1 MKHIITGSLLLLSSG
16 LYAASISGVEHGSAA
31 GGYQLVFKNAGVKP
45 AAFNTDSSIV
55 LDFPNTTSSM
65 KSRGVDVASNG
76 IYNVD
81 VIPGQGRTRAVINL
95 SSPMNYNVS
104 LQGQDVIVSVT
115 PGAKGAM
122 KAPVGKA
129 AAPAAGF
136 RGAVN
141 PQMVNVG
148 KGTATIGKGVNT
160 VGALSPEFKR
170 TSNGRAAFTFNLP
183 SPDTV
188 VNIRKDGNKVVA
200 DVRGITIA
208 NSEQKRLDVTDYNTP
223 VSYAE
228 IKKGNGGATVSLNM
242 AGNPF
247 EFVSYQSG
255 NTYSIEIMKP
265 AQSAQDRK
273 VQEML
278 GFGSGKHYKGE
289 PLSLNFQD
297 IEVRAVLQIIAEFT
311 RNNIVVSDGVTGN
324 ITLRLDNVP
333 WDQALDIIMKTK
345 GLDKRQSGDVIY
357 VATLEELRTSELTIL
372 RTLEEKKQLT
382 PTRIDRIQVQFA
394 RATDLKKLIDEA
406 KNNVRS
412 TTANGLST
420 NVDSILS
427 EKGSVSVDERTN
439 TLIVNDIPEKIQAV
453 RDLVAELDKPVKQV
467 LIDSRIVLTEDNYA
481 RDLGSRF
488 GVSFINRSSSKLV
501 TGSGNS
507 VASSVLAQSVV
518 NGERPLTVP
527 DLTNRLGVNMPVIG
541 GTSGNPAS
549 YGLSILSGDFLVD
562 LELSAL
568 QTEGRVEIV
577 SSPRVVTQD
586 GAPAEIWSGVEVPI
600 VTRNENSTNGT
611 SSSSSTTLETVT
623 AALRLSVTPRI
634 APNNMVDM
642 ELNINNDELG
652 NNVSVAGQTSFTK
665 NTSGVKTNVLVDNGE
680 TIVLGG
686 VYKQRQTAKT
696 EKVPLL
702 GDIPVIGNA
711 FKKNTRAFEKNE
723 MLIFV
728 TPRIVD
734 KQLVDNDKFSS
745 LRDR

>member
-1 MKHIITGSLLLLSSG
+1 
-16 LYAASISGVEHGSAA
+16 
-31 GGYQLVFKNAGVKP
+31 
-45 AAFNTDSSIV
+45 
-55 LDFPNTTSSM
+55 M

-255 NTYSIEIMKP
+255 NTYTIEIMKP

-412 TTANGLST
+412 TTANGLSN

-481 RDLGSRF
+481 RDLGARF
-488 GVSFINRSSSKLV
+488 GVSFINRTSDKLI
-501 TGSGNS
+501 TGSGTSN
-507 VASSVLAQSVV
+507 ASTSLAVDVV
-518 NGERPLTVP
+518 NGTRPLTIP
-527 DLTNRLGVNMPVIG
+527 DLSSRLGVNMPVIG
-541 GTSGNPAS
+541 GTAGTPAN

-586 GAPAEIWSGVEVPI
+586 GAQAEIWSGTEVPI
-600 VTRNENSTNGT
+600 VTRDESTNG
-611 SSSSSTTLETVT
+611 SRSTTLETVT
-623 AALRLSVTPRI
+623 AALRLNVTPRI

-696 EKVPLL
+696 DKVPLL

-711 FKKNTRAFEKNE
+711 FKKNTREFKKNE

-734 KQLVDNDKFSS
+734 KQLVENDKFSS

>member
-170 TSNGRAAFTFNLP
+170 TSNGRAAFTFNVP
-183 SPDTV
+183 STDTV

-255 NTYSIEIMKP
+255 STYTIEIMKP

-382 PTRIDRIQVQFA
+382 PTRIDRIQIQFA

-412 TTANGLST
+412 TTANGLSN

-481 RDLGSRF
+481 RDLGARF
-488 GVSFINRSSSKLV
+488 GVSFINRTSDKLI
-501 TGSGNS
+501 TGSGTSN
-507 VASSVLAQSVV
+507 ASTSLAVDVV
-518 NGERPLTVP
+518 NGTRPLTIP
-527 DLTNRLGVNMPVIG
+527 DLSSRLGVNMPVIG
-541 GTSGNPAS
+541 GTAGTPAN

-586 GAPAEIWSGVEVPI
+586 GAQAEIWSGTEVPI
-600 VTRNENSTNGT
+600 VTRDESTNG
-611 SSSSSTTLETVT
+611 SRSTTLETVT
-623 AALRLSVTPRI
+623 AALRLNVTPRI

-696 EKVPLL
+696 DKVPLL

-711 FKKNTRAFEKNE
+711 FKKNTREFKKNE

-734 KQLVDNDKFSS
+734 KQLVENDKFSS

>member
-255 NTYSIEIMKP
+255 STYTIEIMKP

-382 PTRIDRIQVQFA
+382 PTRIDRIQIQFA

-412 TTANGLST
+412 TTANGLSN

-481 RDLGSRF
+481 RDLGARF
-488 GVSFINRSSSKLV
+488 GVSFINRTSDKLI
-501 TGSGNS
+501 TGSGTSN
-507 VASSVLAQSVV
+507 ASTSLAVDVV
-518 NGERPLTVP
+518 NGTRPLTIP
-527 DLTNRLGVNMPVIG
+527 DLSSRLGVNMPVIG
-541 GTSGNPAS
+541 GTAGTPAN

-586 GAPAEIWSGVEVPI
+586 GAQAEIWSGTEVPI
-600 VTRNENSTNGT
+600 VTRDESTNG
-611 SSSSSTTLETVT
+611 SRSTTLETVT
-623 AALRLSVTPRI
+623 AALRLNVTPRI

-696 EKVPLL
+696 DKVPLL

-711 FKKNTRAFEKNE
+711 FKKNTREFKKNE

>member
-255 NTYSIEIMKP
+255 NTYTIEIMKP

-412 TTANGLST
+412 TTANGLSN

-481 RDLGSRF
+481 RDLGARF
-488 GVSFINRSSSKLV
+488 GVSFINRTSDKLI
-501 TGSGNS
+501 TGSGTSN
-507 VASSVLAQSVV
+507 ASTSLAVDVV
-518 NGERPLTVP
+518 NGTRPLTIP
-527 DLTNRLGVNMPVIG
+527 DLSSRLGVNMPVIG
-541 GTSGNPAS
+541 GTAGTPAN

-586 GAPAEIWSGVEVPI
+586 GAQAEIWSGTEVPI
-600 VTRNENSTNGT
+600 VTRDESTN
-611 SSSSSTTLETVT
+611 SSTSTTLETVT
-623 AALRLSVTPRI
+623 AALRLNVTPRI

-696 EKVPLL
+696 DKVPLL

-711 FKKNTRAFEKNE
+711 FKKNTREFKKNE

-734 KQLVDNDKFSS
+734 KQLVENDKFSS

>member
-16 LYAASISGVEHGSAA
+16 LYAASISGVEHGSTT

-45 AAFNTDSSIV
+45 AAFNTDASIV

-95 SSPMNYNVS
+95 SSPMSYNVS
-104 LQGQDVIVSVT
+104 LQGQDVVVNVS
-115 PGAKGAM
+115 PGGKG
-122 KAPVGKA
+122 GNKA
-129 AAPAAGF
+129 APAVKTVAPAAGF
-136 RGAVN
+136 RGAIS
-141 PQMVNVG
+141 PQAVNVG
-148 KGTATIGKGVNT
+148 KGTASIGKGVNT
-160 VGALSPEFKR
+160 VGALSPEFKK

-188 VNIRKDGNKVVA
+188 VNVRKDGNKVVA

-255 NTYSIEIMKP
+255 NVYTIEIMKP
-265 AQSAQDRK
+265 AQNEQERK
-273 VQEML
+273 VQELL

-357 VATLEELRTSELTIL
+357 VATLDELRNSELSVL
-372 RTLEEKKQLT
+372 KTLKDKADLT

-394 RATDLKKLIDEA
+394 RAVDLKKLIDDA
-406 KNNVRS
+406 KNNTKGTGS
-412 TTANGLST
+412 NGVSN

-427 EKGSVSVDERTN
+427 ERGSISVDERTN

-453 RDLVAELDKPVKQV
+453 RELVAELDKPVKQV

-481 RDLGSRF
+481 RDLGARF
-488 GVSFINRSSSKLV
+488 GVSFINRTNSKLV
-501 TGSGNS
+501 TGSGS
-507 VASSVLAQSVV
+507 SAASTSLAVDVV
-518 NGERPLTVP
+518 NGTRPLTIP
-527 DLTNRLGVNMPVIG
+527 DLSNRLGVNMPVVG
-541 GTSGNPAS
+541 GTAGTPAS

-586 GAPAEIWSGVEVPI
+586 GAPAEVWSGTEVPI
-600 VTRNENSTNGT
+600 VTRDDEGKS
-611 SSSSSTTLETVT
+611 TLETVT
-623 AALRLSVTPRI
+623 AALRLNVTPRI

-686 VYKQRQTAKT
+686 VYKQRQAAKT
-696 EKVPLL
+696 DKVPLL

-711 FKKNTRAFEKNE
+711 FKKNTREFKKNE

>member
-136 RGAVN
+136 RGAVS

-160 VGALSPEFKR
+160 VGALSPEFKK
-170 TSNGRAAFTFNLP
+170 TSNGKAALTFNLP

-255 NTYSIEIMKP
+255 NVYTIEIMKP
-265 AQSAQDRK
+265 AQNEQERK
-273 VQEML
+273 VQELL

-333 WDQALDIIMKTK
+333 WDQALDIILKTK

-357 VATLEELRTSELTIL
+357 VATLDELRNSELSVL
-372 RTLEEKKQLT
+372 KTLKDKADLT

-394 RATDLKKLIDEA
+394 RATDLKKLIDDA
-406 KNNVRS
+406 KNNTKS
-412 TTANGLST
+412 SGNGGISN
-420 NVDSILS
+420 NVDSIIS
-427 EKGSVSVDERTN
+427 ERGSVSVDERTN

-453 RDLVAELDKPVKQV
+453 RELVAELDKPVKQV

-481 RDLGSRF
+481 RDLGARF
-488 GVSFINRSSSKLV
+488 GVSFINRTSDKLI
-501 TGSGNS
+501 TGSGTSN
-507 VASSVLAQSVV
+507 ASTSLAVDVV
-518 NGERPLTVP
+518 NGTRPLTIP
-527 DLTNRLGVNMPVIG
+527 DLSNRLGVNMPLVG
-541 GTSGNPAS
+541 GTSGTPAS

-586 GAPAEIWSGVEVPI
+586 GAPAEVWSGTEVPI
-600 VTRNENSTNGT
+600 VTRDDEGKS
-611 SSSSSTTLETVT
+611 TLETVT
-623 AALRLSVTPRI
+623 AALRLNVTPRI

-696 EKVPLL
+696 DKVPLL

-711 FKKNTRAFEKNE
+711 FKKNTREFKKNE

>member
-122 KAPVGKA
+122 KAPVGKT

-136 RGAVN
+136 RGAVS

-160 VGALSPEFKR
+160 VGALSPEFKK
-170 TSNGRAAFTFNLP
+170 TSNGKAALTFNLP

-255 NTYSIEIMKP
+255 NVYTIEIMKP
-265 AQSAQDRK
+265 AQNEQERK
-273 VQEML
+273 VQELL

-333 WDQALDIIMKTK
+333 WDQALDIILKTK

-357 VATLEELRTSELTIL
+357 VATLDELRNSELSVL
-372 RTLEEKKQLT
+372 KTLKDKADLT

-394 RATDLKKLIDEA
+394 RATDLKKLIDDA
-406 KNNVRS
+406 KNNTKS
-412 TTANGLST
+412 SGNGGISN
-420 NVDSILS
+420 NVDSIIS
-427 EKGSVSVDERTN
+427 ERGSVSVDERTN

-453 RDLVAELDKPVKQV
+453 RELVAELDKPVKQV

-481 RDLGSRF
+481 RDLGARF
-488 GVSFINRSSSKLV
+488 GVSFINRTSDKLI
-501 TGSGNS
+501 TGSGTSN
-507 VASSVLAQSVV
+507 ASTSLAVDVV
-518 NGERPLTVP
+518 NGTRPLTIP
-527 DLTNRLGVNMPVIG
+527 DLSNRLGVNMPLVG
-541 GTSGNPAS
+541 GTSGTPAS

-586 GAPAEIWSGVEVPI
+586 GAPAEVWSGTEVPI
-600 VTRNENSTNGT
+600 VTRDDEGKS
-611 SSSSSTTLETVT
+611 TLETVT
-623 AALRLSVTPRI
+623 AALRLNVTPRI

-686 VYKQRQTAKT
+686 VYKQRQAAKT
-696 EKVPLL
+696 DKVPLL

-711 FKKNTRAFEKNE
+711 FKKNTREFKKNE

>member
-255 NTYSIEIMKP
+255 STYTIEIMKP

-481 RDLGSRF
+481 RDLGARF
-488 GVSFINRSSSKLV
+488 GVSFINRTSDKLI
-501 TGSGNS
+501 TGSGTSN
-507 VASSVLAQSVV
+507 ASTSLAVDVV
-518 NGERPLTVP
+518 NGTRPLTIP
-527 DLTNRLGVNMPVIG
+527 DLSSRLGVNMPVIG
-541 GTSGNPAS
+541 GTAGTPAN

-586 GAPAEIWSGVEVPI
+586 GAQAEIWSGTEVPI
-600 VTRNENSTNGT
+600 VTRDESTNG
-611 SSSSSTTLETVT
+611 SRSTTLETVT
-623 AALRLSVTPRI
+623 AALRLNVTPRI

-696 EKVPLL
+696 DKVPLL

-711 FKKNTRAFEKNE
+711 FKKNTREFKKNE

-734 KQLVDNDKFSS
+734 KQLVENDKFSS

>member
-129 AAPAAGF
+129 PAPAAGF

-255 NTYSIEIMKP
+255 NTYTIEIMKP

-394 RATDLKKLIDEA
+394 RAADLKKLIDDA

-412 TTANGLST
+412 TTTNGLSN

-453 RDLVAELDKPVKQV
+453 RELVAELDKPVKQV

-481 RDLGSRF
+481 RDLGARF
-488 GVSFINRSSSKLV
+488 GVSFINRTNSKLV
-501 TGSGNS
+501 TGSGS
-507 VASSVLAQSVV
+507 SAASTSLAVDVV
-518 NGERPLTVP
+518 NGTRPLTIP
-527 DLTNRLGVNMPVIG
+527 DLSNRLGVNMPVVG
-541 GTSGNPAS
+541 GTAGTPAS

-586 GAPAEIWSGVEVPI
+586 GAPAEVWSGTEVPI
-600 VTRNENSTNGT
+600 VTRDDEGKS
-611 SSSSSTTLETVT
+611 TLETVT
-623 AALRLSVTPRI
+623 AALRLNVTPRI

-686 VYKQRQTAKT
+686 VYKQRQAAKT
-696 EKVPLL
+696 DKVPLL

-711 FKKNTRAFEKNE
+711 FKKNTREFKKNE

>member
-136 RGAVN
+136 RGAVS

-160 VGALSPEFKR
+160 VGALSPEFKK
-170 TSNGRAAFTFNLP
+170 TSNGKAALTFNLP

-255 NTYSIEIMKP
+255 NVYTIEIMKP
-265 AQSAQDRK
+265 AQNEQERK
-273 VQEML
+273 VQELL

-333 WDQALDIIMKTK
+333 WDQALDIILKTK

-357 VATLEELRTSELTIL
+357 VATLDELRNSELSVL
-372 RTLEEKKQLT
+372 KTLKDKADLT

-394 RATDLKKLIDEA
+394 RATDLKKLIDDA
-406 KNNVRS
+406 KDNTKS
-412 TTANGLST
+412 SGNGGISN
-420 NVDSILS
+420 NVDSIIS
-427 EKGSVSVDERTN
+427 ERGSVSVDERTN

-453 RDLVAELDKPVKQV
+453 RELLAELDKPVKQV

-481 RDLGSRF
+481 RDLGARF
-488 GVSFINRSSSKLV
+488 GVSFINRTSDKLI
-501 TGSGNS
+501 TGSGTSN
-507 VASSVLAQSVV
+507 ASTSLAVDVV
-518 NGERPLTVP
+518 NGTRPLTIP
-527 DLTNRLGVNMPVIG
+527 DLSNRLGVNMPLVG
-541 GTSGNPAS
+541 GTSGTPAS

-586 GAPAEIWSGVEVPI
+586 GAPAEVWSGTEVPI
-600 VTRNENSTNGT
+600 VTRDDEGKS
-611 SSSSSTTLETVT
+611 TLETVT
-623 AALRLSVTPRI
+623 AALRLNVTPRI

-686 VYKQRQTAKT
+686 VYKQRQAAKT
-696 EKVPLL
+696 DKVPLL

-711 FKKNTRAFEKNE
+711 FKKNTREFKKNE

>member
-255 NTYSIEIMKP
+255 NTYTIEIMKP

-382 PTRIDRIQVQFA
+382 PTRIDRIQIQFA

-412 TTANGLST
+412 TTANGLSN

-481 RDLGSRF
+481 RDLGARF
-488 GVSFINRSSSKLV
+488 GVSFINRTSDKLI
-501 TGSGNS
+501 TGSGTSN
-507 VASSVLAQSVV
+507 ASTSLAVDVV
-518 NGERPLTVP
+518 NGTRPLTIP
-527 DLTNRLGVNMPVIG
+527 DLSSRLGVNMPVIG
-541 GTSGNPAS
+541 GTAGTPAN

-586 GAPAEIWSGVEVPI
+586 GAQAEIWSGTEVPI
-600 VTRNENSTNGT
+600 VTRDESTNG
-611 SSSSSTTLETVT
+611 SRSTTLETVT
-623 AALRLSVTPRI
+623 AALRLNVTPRI

-696 EKVPLL
+696 DKVPLL

-711 FKKNTRAFEKNE
+711 FKKNTREFKKNE

-734 KQLVDNDKFSS
+734 KQLVENDKFSS

>member
-16 LYAASISGVEHGSAA
+16 LYAASISSVEHGSAA

-122 KAPVGKA
+122 KAPVGKT

-136 RGAVN
+136 RGAVS

-255 NTYSIEIMKP
+255 NTYTIEIMKP

-600 VTRNENSTNGT
+600 VTRNENSTTGT

-711 FKKNTRAFEKNE
+711 FKKNTRSFEKNE

>member
-255 NTYSIEIMKP
+255 NTYTIEIMKP

-412 TTANGLST
+412 TTANGLSN

-481 RDLGSRF
+481 RDLGARF
-488 GVSFINRSSSKLV
+488 GVSFINRTSDKLI
-501 TGSGNS
+501 TGSGTSN
-507 VASSVLAQSVV
+507 ASTSLAVDVV
-518 NGERPLTVP
+518 NGTRPLTIP
-527 DLTNRLGVNMPVIG
+527 DLSSRLGVNMPVIG
-541 GTSGNPAS
+541 GTAGTPAN

-586 GAPAEIWSGVEVPI
+586 GAQAEIWSGTEVPI
-600 VTRNENSTNGT
+600 VTRDESTNG
-611 SSSSSTTLETVT
+611 SRSTTLETVT
-623 AALRLSVTPRI
+623 AALRLNVTPRI

-696 EKVPLL
+696 DKVPLL

-711 FKKNTRAFEKNE
+711 FKKNTREFKKNE

-734 KQLVDNDKFSS
+734 KQLVENDKFSS

>member
-255 NTYSIEIMKP
+255 NTYTIEIMKP

-382 PTRIDRIQVQFA
+382 PTRIDRIQIQFA

-481 RDLGSRF
+481 RDLGARF
-488 GVSFINRSSSKLV
+488 GVSFINRTSDKLI
-501 TGSGNS
+501 TGSGTSN
-507 VASSVLAQSVV
+507 ASTSLAVDVV
-518 NGERPLTVP
+518 NGTRPLTIP
-527 DLTNRLGVNMPVIG
+527 DLSSRLGVNMPVIG
-541 GTSGNPAS
+541 GTAGTPAN

-586 GAPAEIWSGVEVPI
+586 GAQAEIWSGTEVPI
-600 VTRNENSTNGT
+600 VTRDESTNG
-611 SSSSSTTLETVT
+611 SGSTTLETVT
-623 AALRLSVTPRI
+623 AALRLNVTPRI

-696 EKVPLL
+696 DKVPLL

-711 FKKNTRAFEKNE
+711 FKKNTREFKKNE

-734 KQLVDNDKFSS
+734 KQLVENDKFSS

>member
-16 LYAASISGVEHGSAA
+16 LYAASISGVEHGSTA

-45 AAFNTDSSIV
+45 AAFNTDASIV

-104 LQGQDVIVSVT
+104 LQGQDVVVSVS
-115 PGAKGAM
+115 PGGKGGL
-122 KAPVGKA
+122 KAT
-129 AAPAAGF
+129 PAAKATGF
-136 RGAVN
+136 RGAVS
-141 PQMVNVG
+141 PQTVNVG
-148 KGTATIGKGVNT
+148 KGTATIGRGVNT

-188 VNIRKDGNKVVA
+188 VNVRKDGNKVVA
-200 DVRGITIA
+200 DVRGITIT

-228 IKKGNGGATVSLNM
+228 IKRGNGGATVSLNM

-255 NTYSIEIMKP
+255 NVYTIEIMKP
-265 AQSAQDRK
+265 AQNEQERK
-273 VQEML
+273 VQEL
-278 GFGSGKHYKGE
+278 SGFGSGKHYKGE

-311 RNNIVVSDGVTGN
+311 HNNIVVSDGVTGN

-357 VATLEELRTSELTIL
+357 VATLEELRNSELTVL
-372 RTLEEKKQLT
+372 KTLKDKADLT

-394 RATDLKKLIDEA
+394 RASDLKKLIDEA
-406 KNNVRS
+406 KKNSGGTGV
-412 TTANGLST
+412 NGISN

-427 EKGSVSVDERTN
+427 ERGSVSVDERTN
-439 TLIVNDIPEKIQAV
+439 TLIVNDIPIKIQAV
-453 RDLVAELDKPVKQV
+453 RELVAELDKPVKQV

-481 RDLGSRF
+481 RDLGARF
-488 GVSFINRSSSKLV
+488 GVSFINRTSDKLI
-501 TGSGNS
+501 TGSGTSN
-507 VASSVLAQSVV
+507 ASTSLAVDVV
-518 NGERPLTVP
+518 NGTRPLTIP
-527 DLTNRLGVNMPVIG
+527 DLSNRLGVNMPLVG
-541 GTSGNPAS
+541 GTSGTPAS

-586 GAPAEIWSGVEVPI
+586 GAPAEVWSGTEVPI
-600 VTRNENSTNGT
+600 VTRDDEGKS
-611 SSSSSTTLETVT
+611 TLETVT
-623 AALRLSVTPRI
+623 AALRLNVTPRI

-686 VYKQRQTAKT
+686 VYKQRQAAKT
-696 EKVPLL
+696 DKVPLL

-711 FKKNTRAFEKNE
+711 FKKNTREFKKNE

>member
-136 RGAVN
+136 RGAVS

-160 VGALSPEFKR
+160 VGALSPEFKK
-170 TSNGRAAFTFNLP
+170 TSNGKAALTFNLP

-255 NTYSIEIMKP
+255 NVYTIEIMKP
-265 AQSAQDRK
+265 AQNEQERK
-273 VQEML
+273 VQELL

-333 WDQALDIIMKTK
+333 WDQALDIILKTK

-357 VATLEELRTSELTIL
+357 VATLDELRNSELSVL
-372 RTLEEKKQLT
+372 KTLKDKADLT

-394 RATDLKKLIDEA
+394 RATDLKKLIDDA
-406 KNNVRS
+406 KNNTKS
-412 TTANGLST
+412 SGNGGISN
-420 NVDSILS
+420 NVDSIIS
-427 EKGSVSVDERTN
+427 ERGSVSVDERTN

-453 RDLVAELDKPVKQV
+453 RELVAELDKPVKQV

-481 RDLGSRF
+481 RDLGARF
-488 GVSFINRSSSKLV
+488 GVSFINRTSDKLI
-501 TGSGNS
+501 TGSGTSN
-507 VASSVLAQSVV
+507 ASTSLAVDVV
-518 NGERPLTVP
+518 NGTRPLTIP
-527 DLTNRLGVNMPVIG
+527 DLSNRLGVNMPLVG
-541 GTSGNPAS
+541 GTSGTPAS

-586 GAPAEIWSGVEVPI
+586 GAPAEVWSGTEVPI
-600 VTRNENSTNGT
+600 VTRDDEGKS
-611 SSSSSTTLETVT
+611 TLETVT
-623 AALRLSVTPRI
+623 AALRLNVTPRI

-686 VYKQRQTAKT
+686 VYKQRQAAKT
-696 EKVPLL
+696 DKVPLL

-711 FKKNTRAFEKNE
+711 FKKNTREFKKNE

-728 TPRIVD
+728 TPRMVD

>member
-136 RGAVN
+136 RGAVS

-160 VGALSPEFKR
+160 VGALSPEFKK
-170 TSNGRAAFTFNLP
+170 TSNGKAALTFNLP
-183 SPDTV
+183 APDTV

-255 NTYSIEIMKP
+255 NVYTIEIMKP
-265 AQSAQDRK
+265 AQNEQERK
-273 VQEML
+273 VQELL

-333 WDQALDIIMKTK
+333 WDQALDIILKTK

-357 VATLEELRTSELTIL
+357 VATLDELRNSELSVL
-372 RTLEEKKQLT
+372 KTLKDKADLT

-394 RATDLKKLIDEA
+394 RATDLKKLIDDA
-406 KNNVRS
+406 KNNTKS
-412 TTANGLST
+412 SGNGGISN
-420 NVDSILS
+420 NVDSIIS
-427 EKGSVSVDERTN
+427 ERGSVSVDERTN

-453 RDLVAELDKPVKQV
+453 RELVAELDKPVKQV

-481 RDLGSRF
+481 RDLGARF
-488 GVSFINRSSSKLV
+488 GVSFINRTSDKLI
-501 TGSGNS
+501 TGSGTSN
-507 VASSVLAQSVV
+507 ASTSLAVDVV
-518 NGERPLTVP
+518 NGTRPLTIP
-527 DLTNRLGVNMPVIG
+527 DLSNRLGVNMPLVG
-541 GTSGNPAS
+541 GTSGTPAS

-586 GAPAEIWSGVEVPI
+586 GAPAEVWSGTEVPI
-600 VTRNENSTNGT
+600 VTRDDEGKS
-611 SSSSSTTLETVT
+611 TLETVT
-623 AALRLSVTPRI
+623 AALRLNVTPRI

-686 VYKQRQTAKT
+686 VYKQRQAAKT
-696 EKVPLL
+696 DKVPLL

-711 FKKNTRAFEKNE
+711 FKKNTREFKKNE

>member
-136 RGAVN
+136 RGAVS

-160 VGALSPEFKR
+160 VGALSPEFKK
-170 TSNGRAAFTFNLP
+170 TSNGKAALTFNLP

-255 NTYSIEIMKP
+255 NVYTIEIMKP
-265 AQSAQDRK
+265 AQNEQERK
-273 VQEML
+273 VQELL

-333 WDQALDIIMKTK
+333 WDQALDIILKTK

-357 VATLEELRTSELTIL
+357 VATLDELRNSELSVL
-372 RTLEEKKQLT
+372 KTLKDKADLT

-394 RATDLKKLIDEA
+394 RATDLKKLIDDA
-406 KNNVRS
+406 KNNTKS
-412 TTANGLST
+412 SGNGGISN
-420 NVDSILS
+420 NVDSIIS
-427 EKGSVSVDERTN
+427 ERGSVSVDERTN

-453 RDLVAELDKPVKQV
+453 RELVAELDKPVKQV

-481 RDLGSRF
+481 RDLGARF
-488 GVSFINRSSSKLV
+488 GVSFINRTSDKLI
-501 TGSGNS
+501 TGSGTSN
-507 VASSVLAQSVV
+507 ASTSLAVDVV
-518 NGERPLTVP
+518 NGTRPLTIP
-527 DLTNRLGVNMPVIG
+527 DLSNRLGVNMPLVG
-541 GTSGNPAS
+541 GTSGTPAS

-586 GAPAEIWSGVEVPI
+586 GAPAEVWSGTEVPI
-600 VTRNENSTNGT
+600 VTRDDEGKS
-611 SSSSSTTLETVT
+611 TLETVT
-623 AALRLSVTPRI
+623 AALRLNVTPRI

-686 VYKQRQTAKT
+686 VYKQRQAAKT
-696 EKVPLL
+696 DKVPLL

-711 FKKNTRAFEKNE
+711 FKKNTREFKKNE

>member
-136 RGAVN
+136 RGAVS

-160 VGALSPEFKR
+160 VGALSPEFKK
-170 TSNGRAAFTFNLP
+170 TSNGKAALTFNLP

-255 NTYSIEIMKP
+255 NVYTIEIMKP
-265 AQSAQDRK
+265 AQNEQERK
-273 VQEML
+273 VQELL

-333 WDQALDIIMKTK
+333 WDQALDIILKTK

-357 VATLEELRTSELTIL
+357 VATLDELRNSELSVL
-372 RTLEEKKQLT
+372 KTLKDKADLT

-394 RATDLKKLIDEA
+394 RATDLKKLIDDA
-406 KNNVRS
+406 KNNTKS
-412 TTANGLST
+412 SGNGGISN
-420 NVDSILS
+420 NVDSIIS
-427 EKGSVSVDERTN
+427 ERGSVSVDERTN

-453 RDLVAELDKPVKQV
+453 RELVAELDKPVKQV

-481 RDLGSRF
+481 RDLGARF
-488 GVSFINRSSSKLV
+488 GVSFINRTSDKLI
-501 TGSGNS
+501 TGSGTSN
-507 VASSVLAQSVV
+507 ASTSLAVDVV
-518 NGERPLTVP
+518 NGTRPLTIP
-527 DLTNRLGVNMPVIG
+527 DLSNRLGVNMPLVG
-541 GTSGNPAS
+541 GTSGTPAS

-586 GAPAEIWSGVEVPI
+586 GAPAEVWSGTEVPI
-600 VTRNENSTNGT
+600 VTRDDEGKS
-611 SSSSSTTLETVT
+611 TLETVT
-623 AALRLSVTPRI
+623 AALRLNVTPRI

-680 TIVLGG
+680 TIGLGG
-686 VYKQRQTAKT
+686 VYKQRQAAKT
-696 EKVPLL
+696 DKVPLL

-711 FKKNTRAFEKNE
+711 FKKNTREFKKNE
-723 MLIFV
+723 TLIFV

>member
-136 RGAVN
+136 RGAVS

-160 VGALSPEFKR
+160 VGALSPEFKK
-170 TSNGRAAFTFNLP
+170 TSNGKAALTFNLP

-255 NTYSIEIMKP
+255 NVYTIEIMKP
-265 AQSAQDRK
+265 AQNEQERK
-273 VQEML
+273 VQELL

-333 WDQALDIIMKTK
+333 WDQALDIILKTK

-357 VATLEELRTSELTIL
+357 VATLDELRNSELSVL
-372 RTLEEKKQLT
+372 KTLKDKADLT

-394 RATDLKKLIDEA
+394 RAADLKKLIDDA
-406 KNNVRS
+406 KNNTKS
-412 TTANGLST
+412 SGNGGISN
-420 NVDSILS
+420 NVDSIIS
-427 EKGSVSVDERTN
+427 ERGSVSVDERTN

-453 RDLVAELDKPVKQV
+453 RELVAELDKPVKQV

-481 RDLGSRF
+481 RDLGARF
-488 GVSFINRSSSKLV
+488 GVSFINRTSDKLI
-501 TGSGNS
+501 TGSGTSN
-507 VASSVLAQSVV
+507 ASTSLAVDVV
-518 NGERPLTVP
+518 NGTRPLTIP
-527 DLTNRLGVNMPVIG
+527 DLSNRLGVNMPLVG
-541 GTSGNPAS
+541 GTSGTPAS

-586 GAPAEIWSGVEVPI
+586 GAPAEVWSGTEVPI
-600 VTRNENSTNGT
+600 VTRDDEGKS
-611 SSSSSTTLETVT
+611 TLETVT
-623 AALRLSVTPRI
+623 AALRLNVTPRI

-686 VYKQRQTAKT
+686 VYKQRQAAKT
-696 EKVPLL
+696 DKVPLL

-711 FKKNTRAFEKNE
+711 FKKNTREFKKNE

>member
-255 NTYSIEIMKP
+255 NTYTIEIMKP

-297 IEVRAVLQIIAEFT
+297 IEVRAILQIIAEFT

-412 TTANGLST
+412 TTANGLSN

-481 RDLGSRF
+481 RDLGARF
-488 GVSFINRSSSKLV
+488 GVSFINRTSDKLI
-501 TGSGNS
+501 TGSGTSN
-507 VASSVLAQSVV
+507 ASTSLAVDVV
-518 NGERPLTVP
+518 NGTRPLTIP
-527 DLTNRLGVNMPVIG
+527 DLSSRLGVNMPVIG
-541 GTSGNPAS
+541 GTAGTPAN

-586 GAPAEIWSGVEVPI
+586 GAQAEIWSGTEVPI
-600 VTRNENSTNGT
+600 VTRDESTNG
-611 SSSSSTTLETVT
+611 SRSTTLETVT
-623 AALRLSVTPRI
+623 AALRLNVTPRI

-696 EKVPLL
+696 DKVPLL

-711 FKKNTRAFEKNE
+711 FKKNTREFKKNE

-734 KQLVDNDKFSS
+734 KQLVENDKFSS

>member
-31 GGYQLVFKNAGVKP
+31 DGYQLVFKNAGVKP

-136 RGAVN
+136 RGAVS

-160 VGALSPEFKR
+160 VGALSPEFKK
-170 TSNGRAAFTFNLP
+170 TSNGKAALTFNLP

-255 NTYSIEIMKP
+255 NVYTIEIMKP
-265 AQSAQDRK
+265 AQNEQERK
-273 VQEML
+273 VQELL

-333 WDQALDIIMKTK
+333 WDQALDIILKTK

-357 VATLEELRTSELTIL
+357 VATLDELRNSELSVL
-372 RTLEEKKQLT
+372 KTLKDKADLT

-394 RATDLKKLIDEA
+394 RATDLKKLIDDA
-406 KNNVRS
+406 KNNTKNS
-412 TTANGLST
+412 GNGGISN
-420 NVDSILS
+420 NVDSIIS
-427 EKGSVSVDERTN
+427 ERGSVSVDERTN

-453 RDLVAELDKPVKQV
+453 RELVAELDKPVKQV

-481 RDLGSRF
+481 RDLGARF
-488 GVSFINRSSSKLV
+488 GVSFINRTSDKLI
-501 TGSGNS
+501 TGSGTSN
-507 VASSVLAQSVV
+507 ASTSLAVDVV
-518 NGERPLTVP
+518 NGTRPLTIP
-527 DLTNRLGVNMPVIG
+527 DLSNRLGVNMPLVG
-541 GTSGNPAS
+541 GTSGTPAS

-586 GAPAEIWSGVEVPI
+586 GAPAEVWSGTEVPI
-600 VTRNENSTNGT
+600 VTRDDEGKS
-611 SSSSSTTLETVT
+611 TLETVT
-623 AALRLSVTPRI
+623 AALRLNVTPRI

-686 VYKQRQTAKT
+686 VYKQRQAAKT
-696 EKVPLL
+696 DKVPLL

-711 FKKNTRAFEKNE
+711 FKKNTREFKKNE

>member
-136 RGAVN
+136 RGAVS

-160 VGALSPEFKR
+160 VGALSPELKK
-170 TSNGRAAFTFNLP
+170 TSNGKAALTFNLP

-255 NTYSIEIMKP
+255 NVYTIEIMKP
-265 AQSAQDRK
+265 AQNEQERK
-273 VQEML
+273 VQELL

-333 WDQALDIIMKTK
+333 WDQALDIILKTK

-357 VATLEELRTSELTIL
+357 VATLDELRNSELSVL
-372 RTLEEKKQLT
+372 KTLKDKADLT

-394 RATDLKKLIDEA
+394 RATDLKKLIDDA
-406 KNNVRS
+406 KNNTKS
-412 TTANGLST
+412 SGNGVISN
-420 NVDSILS
+420 NVDSIIS
-427 EKGSVSVDERTN
+427 ERGSVSVDERTN

-453 RDLVAELDKPVKQV
+453 RELVAELDKPVKQV

-481 RDLGSRF
+481 RDLGARF
-488 GVSFINRSSSKLV
+488 GVSFINRTSDKLI
-501 TGSGNS
+501 TGSGTSN
-507 VASSVLAQSVV
+507 ASTSLAVDVV
-518 NGERPLTVP
+518 NGTRPLTIP
-527 DLTNRLGVNMPVIG
+527 DLSNRLGVNMPLVG
-541 GTSGNPAS
+541 GTSGTPAS

-586 GAPAEIWSGVEVPI
+586 GAPAEVWSGTEVPI
-600 VTRNENSTNGT
+600 VTRDDEGKS
-611 SSSSSTTLETVT
+611 TLETVT
-623 AALRLSVTPRI
+623 AALRLNVTPRI

-686 VYKQRQTAKT
+686 VYKQRQAAKT
-696 EKVPLL
+696 DKVPLL

-711 FKKNTRAFEKNE
+711 FKKNTREFKKNE